1 MKYFNYIILFFI
13 VLGLFDIL
21 RNRPLKTYHIYGE
34 HNKDTIVFI
43 HGLNDDNTSWYKQIP
58 FFSKYYKCIVVNR
71 TSLPKYLD
79 YQDIYHIIKN
89 NKSNGQLYCICASYG
104 CEAAFKIQSNYNCF
118 DKMVFMNYTWN
129 PRYSYDYDCKYGIV
143 YKFVYSGWFIT
154 NIINY
159 YFKMFNILP
168 VLLIQ
173 MLLMIP
179 FERLG
184 HLIEIIINKHN
195 IYSDA
200 FIGVKKVCSFTM
212 TQRQSQASAYYKYAN
227 DIRYLML
234 NRDKVKPVKAFIPVL
249 SLVGEN
255 DNIGHTNRGDLAK
268 LMSEQNSKYELVKNG
283 GHWFFQEQS
292 EYINKKIY
300 DFLN

>member
-43 HGLNDDNTSWYKQIP
+43 HGLNDDDTSWYKQIP

-159 YFKMFNILP
+159 DTNTDFNWRQLTHK
-168 VLLIQ
+168 Q
-173 MLLMIP
+173 P
-179 FERLG
+179 FYDSQNHPNENKIVQLDD
-184 HLIEIIINKHN
+184 IISINDQ
-195 IYSDA
+195 Y
-200 FIGVKKVCSFTM
+200 
-212 TQRQSQASAYYKYAN
+212 QN
-227 DIRYLML
+227 D
-234 NRDKVKPVKAFIPVL
+234 
-249 SLVGEN
+249 S
-255 DNIGHTNRGDLAK
+255 
-268 LMSEQNSKYELVKNG
+268 S
-283 GHWFFQEQS
+283 
-292 EYINKKIY
+292 
-300 DFLN
+300 